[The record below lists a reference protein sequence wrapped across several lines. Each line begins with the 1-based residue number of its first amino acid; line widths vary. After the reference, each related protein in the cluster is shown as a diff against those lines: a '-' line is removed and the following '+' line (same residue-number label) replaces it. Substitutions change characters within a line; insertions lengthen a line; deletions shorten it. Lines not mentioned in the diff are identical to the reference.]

1 MKLENSKNSHLGR
14 MMGSLSL
21 GVMIFAVALAVLM
34 NIQTTRKRVSEQTAQ
49 YIKISTMQNEQ
60 IIDRL
65 LVDAKESIK
74 SIGKLFG
81 QIIDENG
88 NVTAHDIESL
98 NQNVSFE
105 SLIYVNKHGI
115 GIDQNNIEYAFAD
128 ATAYYDALKGD
139 TVIALNPLGNSDMQN
154 RICFFAPVE
163 KDGEIAGVLVGNFDD
178 ATLKKFMNTK
188 LFGYTSTAFICSE
201 SGEIVANSV
210 GILQRTTLTSYLKEH
225 NLMDDNG
232 IAELRNSLKNKNQY
246 AFEIHGKN
254 YESSA
259 YMMRLE
265 NSGLILVQAFPVEAT
280 NKLNATANKD
290 SWRLVT
296 ILAVFFI
303 IYLIGTVVFNVKKQ
317 RNIMNEKESVENIV
331 TAITQMFDRFILV
344 DLDEDKYEY
353 IIEDEN
359 KKLPGIGFEG
369 SYGDILQ
376 NIFSKCFK
384 NDEKHT
390 SVDTMLQ
397 REKLIE
403 QLDFGKDTFS
413 LEYSEEFDTDN
424 EFRWTNLAVL
434 CVERRRG
441 VPTKVLMAS
450 QDETEL
456 KKKEVRDQ
464 EALREAYQAAE
475 NASNAKSDFL
485 SKMSHDIRTPMNAII
500 GMTALA
506 GSYIDDK
513 DRMLECLKKITSS
526 SKLLL
531 GLINEVLDMSRIES
545 GNIKLVDEDI
555 ELSVLLE
562 DVLELVKGDV
572 KNKNLDLNVSIENMK
587 HEKVIGDSIR
597 IQKIFTNI
605 ISNSIK
611 YTPNGGKISITVN
624 EKPTHSK
631 STSCFEFIFED
642 TGIGMSK
649 EFVKKIFVPFERAED
664 SRIDK
669 IQGTGLGMAIVNNII
684 HMMGGEIQVESEIN
698 KGSRFTVTM
707 VLKLQDDKEETDKE
721 LINLKVLVVDDEKVV
736 CDSTCKVLNSI
747 GMNSEGVTTGKEAV
761 TRVVEEHEKNDD
773 FYAAIIDWNMPEM
786 NGIETTKEIRKAV
799 GKDVPIIIMSAY
811 DWSDIEEEAKAAGVN
826 AFISK
831 PLFKSRLTTTFKQ
844 LLNNNQ
850 EEENPLSVLKNE
862 DYSNRRALVVED
874 NELNAEIMREMLNM
888 TGIKVDRAE
897 NGKVAVEKL
906 ESEPENYYDIV
917 FMDIQMPIMNGYQAA
932 EAIRQ
937 MDQRKDV
944 HTIPIIAV
952 TANAFV
958 EDILTAKAAGMNE
971 HIAKPV
977 DIKELDEIL
986 QKWL

>member
-1 MKLENSKNSHLGR
+1 M
-14 MMGSLSL
+14 
-21 GVMIFAVALAVLM
+21 
-34 NIQTTRKRVSEQTAQ
+34 
-49 YIKISTMQNEQ
+49 
-60 IIDRL
+60 
-65 LVDAKESIK
+65 
-74 SIGKLFG
+74 
-81 QIIDENG
+81 
-88 NVTAHDIESL
+88 
-98 NQNVSFE
+98 
-105 SLIYVNKHGI
+105 
-115 GIDQNNIEYAFAD
+115 
-128 ATAYYDALKGD
+128 
-139 TVIALNPLGNSDMQN
+139 
-154 RICFFAPVE
+154 
-163 KDGEIAGVLVGNFDD
+163 
-178 ATLKKFMNTK
+178 
-188 LFGYTSTAFICSE
+188 
-201 SGEIVANSV
+201 
-210 GILQRTTLTSYLKEH
+210 
-225 NLMDDNG
+225 
-232 IAELRNSLKNKNQY
+232 
-246 AFEIHGKN
+246 
-254 YESSA
+254 
-259 YMMRLE
+259 
-265 NSGLILVQAFPVEAT
+265 
-280 NKLNATANKD
+280 
-290 SWRLVT
+290 
-296 ILAVFFI
+296 
-303 IYLIGTVVFNVKKQ
+303 
-317 RNIMNEKESVENIV
+317 
-331 TAITQMFDRFILV
+331 
-344 DLDEDKYEY
+344 
-353 IIEDEN
+353 
-359 KKLPGIGFEG
+359 
-369 SYGDILQ
+369 
-376 NIFSKCFK
+376 
-384 NDEKHT
+384 
-390 SVDTMLQ
+390 
-397 REKLIE
+397 
-403 QLDFGKDTFS
+403 
-413 LEYSEEFDTDN
+413 
-424 EFRWTNLAVL
+424 AVL

-707 VLKLQDDKEETDKE
+707 VLKLQDDKEETDNE

-761 TRVVEEHEKNDD
+761 ARVVEEHDKNDD

-844 LLNNNQ
+844 LLNNNK

-937 MDQRKDV
+937 MDHRKDV

>member
-1 MKLENSKNSHLGR
+1 
-14 MMGSLSL
+14 
-21 GVMIFAVALAVLM
+21 
-34 NIQTTRKRVSEQTAQ
+34 
-49 YIKISTMQNEQ
+49 
-60 IIDRL
+60 
-65 LVDAKESIK
+65 
-74 SIGKLFG
+74 
-81 QIIDENG
+81 
-88 NVTAHDIESL
+88 
-98 NQNVSFE
+98 
-105 SLIYVNKHGI
+105 
-115 GIDQNNIEYAFAD
+115 
-128 ATAYYDALKGD
+128 
-139 TVIALNPLGNSDMQN
+139 
-154 RICFFAPVE
+154 
-163 KDGEIAGVLVGNFDD
+163 
-178 ATLKKFMNTK
+178 
-188 LFGYTSTAFICSE
+188 
-201 SGEIVANSV
+201 
-210 GILQRTTLTSYLKEH
+210 
-225 NLMDDNG
+225 
-232 IAELRNSLKNKNQY
+232 
-246 AFEIHGKN
+246 
-254 YESSA
+254 
-259 YMMRLE
+259 
-265 NSGLILVQAFPVEAT
+265 
-280 NKLNATANKD
+280 
-290 SWRLVT
+290 
-296 ILAVFFI
+296 
-303 IYLIGTVVFNVKKQ
+303 
-317 RNIMNEKESVENIV
+317 
-331 TAITQMFDRFILV
+331 
-344 DLDEDKYEY
+344 
-353 IIEDEN
+353 
-359 KKLPGIGFEG
+359 
-369 SYGDILQ
+369 
-376 NIFSKCFK
+376 
-384 NDEKHT
+384 
-390 SVDTMLQ
+390 MLQ

-403 QLDFGKDTFS
+403 QLDFGKDSFS

-631 STSCFEFIFED
+631 STSCYEFVFED

-707 VLKLQDDKEETDKE
+707 VLKLQDDKEETDNE

-761 TRVVEEHEKNDD
+761 ARVVEEHDKNDD

-786 NGIETTKEIRKAV
+786 NGIETTKEIRRAV

>member
-1 MKLENSKNSHLGR
+1 
-14 MMGSLSL
+14 
-21 GVMIFAVALAVLM
+21 
-34 NIQTTRKRVSEQTAQ
+34 
-49 YIKISTMQNEQ
+49 
-60 IIDRL
+60 
-65 LVDAKESIK
+65 
-74 SIGKLFG
+74 
-81 QIIDENG
+81 
-88 NVTAHDIESL
+88 
-98 NQNVSFE
+98 
-105 SLIYVNKHGI
+105 
-115 GIDQNNIEYAFAD
+115 
-128 ATAYYDALKGD
+128 
-139 TVIALNPLGNSDMQN
+139 
-154 RICFFAPVE
+154 
-163 KDGEIAGVLVGNFDD
+163 
-178 ATLKKFMNTK
+178 
-188 LFGYTSTAFICSE
+188 
-201 SGEIVANSV
+201 
-210 GILQRTTLTSYLKEH
+210 
-225 NLMDDNG
+225 
-232 IAELRNSLKNKNQY
+232 
-246 AFEIHGKN
+246 
-254 YESSA
+254 
-259 YMMRLE
+259 
-265 NSGLILVQAFPVEAT
+265 
-280 NKLNATANKD
+280 
-290 SWRLVT
+290 
-296 ILAVFFI
+296 
-303 IYLIGTVVFNVKKQ
+303 
-317 RNIMNEKESVENIV
+317 
-331 TAITQMFDRFILV
+331 
-344 DLDEDKYEY
+344 
-353 IIEDEN
+353 
-359 KKLPGIGFEG
+359 
-369 SYGDILQ
+369 
-376 NIFSKCFK
+376 
-384 NDEKHT
+384 
-390 SVDTMLQ
+390 MLQ

-403 QLDFGKDTFS
+403 QLDFGKDSFS

>member
-1 MKLENSKNSHLGR
+1 
-14 MMGSLSL
+14 
-21 GVMIFAVALAVLM
+21 
-34 NIQTTRKRVSEQTAQ
+34 
-49 YIKISTMQNEQ
+49 
-60 IIDRL
+60 
-65 LVDAKESIK
+65 
-74 SIGKLFG
+74 
-81 QIIDENG
+81 
-88 NVTAHDIESL
+88 
-98 NQNVSFE
+98 
-105 SLIYVNKHGI
+105 
-115 GIDQNNIEYAFAD
+115 
-128 ATAYYDALKGD
+128 
-139 TVIALNPLGNSDMQN
+139 
-154 RICFFAPVE
+154 
-163 KDGEIAGVLVGNFDD
+163 
-178 ATLKKFMNTK
+178 
-188 LFGYTSTAFICSE
+188 
-201 SGEIVANSV
+201 
-210 GILQRTTLTSYLKEH
+210 
-225 NLMDDNG
+225 
-232 IAELRNSLKNKNQY
+232 
-246 AFEIHGKN
+246 
-254 YESSA
+254 
-259 YMMRLE
+259 
-265 NSGLILVQAFPVEAT
+265 
-280 NKLNATANKD
+280 
-290 SWRLVT
+290 
-296 ILAVFFI
+296 
-303 IYLIGTVVFNVKKQ
+303 
-317 RNIMNEKESVENIV
+317 
-331 TAITQMFDRFILV
+331 
-344 DLDEDKYEY
+344 
-353 IIEDEN
+353 
-359 KKLPGIGFEG
+359 
-369 SYGDILQ
+369 
-376 NIFSKCFK
+376 
-384 NDEKHT
+384 
-390 SVDTMLQ
+390 MLQ

-403 QLDFGKDTFS
+403 QLDFGKDSFS

-707 VLKLQDDKEETDKE
+707 VLKLQDDKEETDNE

-747 GMNSEGVTTGKEAV
+747 GMNSG
-761 TRVVEEHEKNDD
+761 RC
-773 FYAAIIDWNMPEM
+773 
-786 NGIETTKEIRKAV
+786 
-799 GKDVPIIIMSAY
+799 Y
-811 DWSDIEEEAKAAGVN
+811 DRQRSCC
-826 AFISK
+826 
-831 PLFKSRLTTTFKQ
+831 KSG
-844 LLNNNQ
+844 
-850 EEENPLSVLKNE
+850 
-862 DYSNRRALVVED
+862 RRA
-874 NELNAEIMREMLNM
+874 
-888 TGIKVDRAE
+888 
-897 NGKVAVEKL
+897 
-906 ESEPENYYDIV
+906 
-917 FMDIQMPIMNGYQAA
+917 
-932 EAIRQ
+932 
-937 MDQRKDV
+937 
-944 HTIPIIAV
+944 
-952 TANAFV
+952 
-958 EDILTAKAAGMNE
+958 
-971 HIAKPV
+971 
-977 DIKELDEIL
+977 
-986 QKWL
+986 

>member
-1 MKLENSKNSHLGR
+1 M
-14 MMGSLSL
+14 
-21 GVMIFAVALAVLM
+21 A
-34 NIQTTRKRVSEQTAQ
+34 
-49 YIKISTMQNEQ
+49 ISF
-60 IIDRL
+60 R
-65 LVDAKESIK
+65 
-74 SIGKLFG
+74 
-81 QIIDENG
+81 
-88 NVTAHDIESL
+88 
-98 NQNVSFE
+98 
-105 SLIYVNKHGI
+105 
-115 GIDQNNIEYAFAD
+115 
-128 ATAYYDALKGD
+128 
-139 TVIALNPLGNSDMQN
+139 
-154 RICFFAPVE
+154 
-163 KDGEIAGVLVGNFDD
+163 
-178 ATLKKFMNTK
+178 
-188 LFGYTSTAFICSE
+188 
-201 SGEIVANSV
+201 
-210 GILQRTTLTSYLKEH
+210 
-225 NLMDDNG
+225 
-232 IAELRNSLKNKNQY
+232 
-246 AFEIHGKN
+246 
-254 YESSA
+254 
-259 YMMRLE
+259 
-265 NSGLILVQAFPVEAT
+265 
-280 NKLNATANKD
+280 
-290 SWRLVT
+290 
-296 ILAVFFI
+296 
-303 IYLIGTVVFNVKKQ
+303 IYLANV
-317 RNIMNEKESVENIV
+317 
-331 TAITQMFDRFILV
+331 L
-344 DLDEDKYEY
+344 
-353 IIEDEN
+353 
-359 KKLPGIGFEG
+359 
-369 SYGDILQ
+369 
-376 NIFSKCFK
+376 K

-403 QLDFGKDTFS
+403 QLDFGKDSFS

>member
-1 MKLENSKNSHLGR
+1 
-14 MMGSLSL
+14 
-21 GVMIFAVALAVLM
+21 
-34 NIQTTRKRVSEQTAQ
+34 
-49 YIKISTMQNEQ
+49 
-60 IIDRL
+60 
-65 LVDAKESIK
+65 
-74 SIGKLFG
+74 
-81 QIIDENG
+81 
-88 NVTAHDIESL
+88 
-98 NQNVSFE
+98 
-105 SLIYVNKHGI
+105 
-115 GIDQNNIEYAFAD
+115 
-128 ATAYYDALKGD
+128 
-139 TVIALNPLGNSDMQN
+139 
-154 RICFFAPVE
+154 
-163 KDGEIAGVLVGNFDD
+163 
-178 ATLKKFMNTK
+178 
-188 LFGYTSTAFICSE
+188 
-201 SGEIVANSV
+201 
-210 GILQRTTLTSYLKEH
+210 
-225 NLMDDNG
+225 
-232 IAELRNSLKNKNQY
+232 
-246 AFEIHGKN
+246 
-254 YESSA
+254 
-259 YMMRLE
+259 
-265 NSGLILVQAFPVEAT
+265 
-280 NKLNATANKD
+280 
-290 SWRLVT
+290 
-296 ILAVFFI
+296 
-303 IYLIGTVVFNVKKQ
+303 
-317 RNIMNEKESVENIV
+317 
-331 TAITQMFDRFILV
+331 
-344 DLDEDKYEY
+344 
-353 IIEDEN
+353 
-359 KKLPGIGFEG
+359 
-369 SYGDILQ
+369 
-376 NIFSKCFK
+376 
-384 NDEKHT
+384 
-390 SVDTMLQ
+390 
-397 REKLIE
+397 
-403 QLDFGKDTFS
+403 
-413 LEYSEEFDTDN
+413 
-424 EFRWTNLAVL
+424 
-434 CVERRRG
+434 
-441 VPTKVLMAS
+441 MAS

>member
-1 MKLENSKNSHLGR
+1 
-14 MMGSLSL
+14 
-21 GVMIFAVALAVLM
+21 
-34 NIQTTRKRVSEQTAQ
+34 
-49 YIKISTMQNEQ
+49 
-60 IIDRL
+60 
-65 LVDAKESIK
+65 
-74 SIGKLFG
+74 
-81 QIIDENG
+81 
-88 NVTAHDIESL
+88 
-98 NQNVSFE
+98 
-105 SLIYVNKHGI
+105 
-115 GIDQNNIEYAFAD
+115 
-128 ATAYYDALKGD
+128 
-139 TVIALNPLGNSDMQN
+139 
-154 RICFFAPVE
+154 
-163 KDGEIAGVLVGNFDD
+163 
-178 ATLKKFMNTK
+178 
-188 LFGYTSTAFICSE
+188 
-201 SGEIVANSV
+201 
-210 GILQRTTLTSYLKEH
+210 
-225 NLMDDNG
+225 
-232 IAELRNSLKNKNQY
+232 
-246 AFEIHGKN
+246 
-254 YESSA
+254 
-259 YMMRLE
+259 
-265 NSGLILVQAFPVEAT
+265 
-280 NKLNATANKD
+280 
-290 SWRLVT
+290 
-296 ILAVFFI
+296 
-303 IYLIGTVVFNVKKQ
+303 
-317 RNIMNEKESVENIV
+317 
-331 TAITQMFDRFILV
+331 
-344 DLDEDKYEY
+344 
-353 IIEDEN
+353 
-359 KKLPGIGFEG
+359 
-369 SYGDILQ
+369 
-376 NIFSKCFK
+376 
-384 NDEKHT
+384 
-390 SVDTMLQ
+390 
-397 REKLIE
+397 
-403 QLDFGKDTFS
+403 
-413 LEYSEEFDTDN
+413 
-424 EFRWTNLAVL
+424 
-434 CVERRRG
+434 
-441 VPTKVLMAS
+441 MAS

-545 GNIKLVDEDI
+545 GNIQLVDEDI

-624 EKPTHSK
+624 EKPTYSK

-698 KGSRFTVTM
+698 KGSKFTVTM

-874 NELNAEIMREMLNM
+874 NELNAEIMSEMLNM

-937 MDQRKDV
+937 MDHRKDV

>member
-1 MKLENSKNSHLGR
+1 
-14 MMGSLSL
+14 
-21 GVMIFAVALAVLM
+21 
-34 NIQTTRKRVSEQTAQ
+34 
-49 YIKISTMQNEQ
+49 
-60 IIDRL
+60 
-65 LVDAKESIK
+65 
-74 SIGKLFG
+74 
-81 QIIDENG
+81 
-88 NVTAHDIESL
+88 
-98 NQNVSFE
+98 
-105 SLIYVNKHGI
+105 
-115 GIDQNNIEYAFAD
+115 
-128 ATAYYDALKGD
+128 
-139 TVIALNPLGNSDMQN
+139 
-154 RICFFAPVE
+154 
-163 KDGEIAGVLVGNFDD
+163 
-178 ATLKKFMNTK
+178 
-188 LFGYTSTAFICSE
+188 
-201 SGEIVANSV
+201 
-210 GILQRTTLTSYLKEH
+210 
-225 NLMDDNG
+225 
-232 IAELRNSLKNKNQY
+232 
-246 AFEIHGKN
+246 
-254 YESSA
+254 
-259 YMMRLE
+259 
-265 NSGLILVQAFPVEAT
+265 
-280 NKLNATANKD
+280 
-290 SWRLVT
+290 
-296 ILAVFFI
+296 
-303 IYLIGTVVFNVKKQ
+303 
-317 RNIMNEKESVENIV
+317 
-331 TAITQMFDRFILV
+331 
-344 DLDEDKYEY
+344 
-353 IIEDEN
+353 
-359 KKLPGIGFEG
+359 
-369 SYGDILQ
+369 
-376 NIFSKCFK
+376 
-384 NDEKHT
+384 
-390 SVDTMLQ
+390 MLQ

-403 QLDFGKDTFS
+403 QLDFGKDSFS

-707 VLKLQDDKEETDKE
+707 VLKLQDDKEETDNE

-761 TRVVEEHEKNDD
+761 ARVVEEHDKNDD

-826 AFISK
+826 AC
-831 PLFKSRLTTTFKQ
+831 
-844 LLNNNQ
+844 LLYTS
-850 EEENPLSVLKNE
+850 PSPR
-862 DYSNRRALVVED
+862 DCS
-874 NELNAEIMREMLNM
+874 
-888 TGIKVDRAE
+888 
-897 NGKVAVEKL
+897 
-906 ESEPENYYDIV
+906 
-917 FMDIQMPIMNGYQAA
+917 
-932 EAIRQ
+932 
-937 MDQRKDV
+937 
-944 HTIPIIAV
+944 
-952 TANAFV
+952 
-958 EDILTAKAAGMNE
+958 
-971 HIAKPV
+971 
-977 DIKELDEIL
+977 
-986 QKWL
+986 

>member
-1 MKLENSKNSHLGR
+1 M
-14 MMGSLSL
+14 
-21 GVMIFAVALAVLM
+21 
-34 NIQTTRKRVSEQTAQ
+34 
-49 YIKISTMQNEQ
+49 
-60 IIDRL
+60 
-65 LVDAKESIK
+65 
-74 SIGKLFG
+74 
-81 QIIDENG
+81 
-88 NVTAHDIESL
+88 
-98 NQNVSFE
+98 
-105 SLIYVNKHGI
+105 
-115 GIDQNNIEYAFAD
+115 
-128 ATAYYDALKGD
+128 
-139 TVIALNPLGNSDMQN
+139 
-154 RICFFAPVE
+154 
-163 KDGEIAGVLVGNFDD
+163 
-178 ATLKKFMNTK
+178 
-188 LFGYTSTAFICSE
+188 
-201 SGEIVANSV
+201 
-210 GILQRTTLTSYLKEH
+210 
-225 NLMDDNG
+225 
-232 IAELRNSLKNKNQY
+232 
-246 AFEIHGKN
+246 
-254 YESSA
+254 
-259 YMMRLE
+259 
-265 NSGLILVQAFPVEAT
+265 
-280 NKLNATANKD
+280 
-290 SWRLVT
+290 
-296 ILAVFFI
+296 
-303 IYLIGTVVFNVKKQ
+303 
-317 RNIMNEKESVENIV
+317 
-331 TAITQMFDRFILV
+331 
-344 DLDEDKYEY
+344 
-353 IIEDEN
+353 
-359 KKLPGIGFEG
+359 
-369 SYGDILQ
+369 
-376 NIFSKCFK
+376 
-384 NDEKHT
+384 
-390 SVDTMLQ
+390 Q

-403 QLDFGKDTFS
+403 QLDFGKDSFS

>member
-1 MKLENSKNSHLGR
+1 
-14 MMGSLSL
+14 
-21 GVMIFAVALAVLM
+21 
-34 NIQTTRKRVSEQTAQ
+34 
-49 YIKISTMQNEQ
+49 
-60 IIDRL
+60 
-65 LVDAKESIK
+65 
-74 SIGKLFG
+74 
-81 QIIDENG
+81 
-88 NVTAHDIESL
+88 
-98 NQNVSFE
+98 
-105 SLIYVNKHGI
+105 
-115 GIDQNNIEYAFAD
+115 
-128 ATAYYDALKGD
+128 
-139 TVIALNPLGNSDMQN
+139 
-154 RICFFAPVE
+154 
-163 KDGEIAGVLVGNFDD
+163 
-178 ATLKKFMNTK
+178 
-188 LFGYTSTAFICSE
+188 
-201 SGEIVANSV
+201 
-210 GILQRTTLTSYLKEH
+210 
-225 NLMDDNG
+225 
-232 IAELRNSLKNKNQY
+232 
-246 AFEIHGKN
+246 
-254 YESSA
+254 
-259 YMMRLE
+259 
-265 NSGLILVQAFPVEAT
+265 
-280 NKLNATANKD
+280 
-290 SWRLVT
+290 
-296 ILAVFFI
+296 
-303 IYLIGTVVFNVKKQ
+303 
-317 RNIMNEKESVENIV
+317 
-331 TAITQMFDRFILV
+331 
-344 DLDEDKYEY
+344 
-353 IIEDEN
+353 
-359 KKLPGIGFEG
+359 
-369 SYGDILQ
+369 
-376 NIFSKCFK
+376 
-384 NDEKHT
+384 
-390 SVDTMLQ
+390 MLQ

-403 QLDFGKDTFS
+403 QLDFGKDSFS

-944 HTIPIIAV
+944 HTIPIIAS
-952 TANAFV
+952 NSDAFV

-971 HIAKPV
+971 HIR
-977 DIKELDEIL
+977 
-986 QKWL
+986 

>member
-1 MKLENSKNSHLGR
+1 
-14 MMGSLSL
+14 
-21 GVMIFAVALAVLM
+21 
-34 NIQTTRKRVSEQTAQ
+34 
-49 YIKISTMQNEQ
+49 
-60 IIDRL
+60 
-65 LVDAKESIK
+65 
-74 SIGKLFG
+74 
-81 QIIDENG
+81 
-88 NVTAHDIESL
+88 
-98 NQNVSFE
+98 
-105 SLIYVNKHGI
+105 
-115 GIDQNNIEYAFAD
+115 
-128 ATAYYDALKGD
+128 
-139 TVIALNPLGNSDMQN
+139 
-154 RICFFAPVE
+154 
-163 KDGEIAGVLVGNFDD
+163 
-178 ATLKKFMNTK
+178 
-188 LFGYTSTAFICSE
+188 
-201 SGEIVANSV
+201 
-210 GILQRTTLTSYLKEH
+210 
-225 NLMDDNG
+225 
-232 IAELRNSLKNKNQY
+232 
-246 AFEIHGKN
+246 
-254 YESSA
+254 
-259 YMMRLE
+259 
-265 NSGLILVQAFPVEAT
+265 
-280 NKLNATANKD
+280 
-290 SWRLVT
+290 
-296 ILAVFFI
+296 
-303 IYLIGTVVFNVKKQ
+303 
-317 RNIMNEKESVENIV
+317 
-331 TAITQMFDRFILV
+331 
-344 DLDEDKYEY
+344 
-353 IIEDEN
+353 
-359 KKLPGIGFEG
+359 
-369 SYGDILQ
+369 
-376 NIFSKCFK
+376 
-384 NDEKHT
+384 
-390 SVDTMLQ
+390 
-397 REKLIE
+397 
-403 QLDFGKDTFS
+403 
-413 LEYSEEFDTDN
+413 
-424 EFRWTNLAVL
+424 
-434 CVERRRG
+434 
-441 VPTKVLMAS
+441 MAS

-707 VLKLQDDKEETDKE
+707 VLKLQDDKEETDNE

-761 TRVVEEHEKNDD
+761 ARVVEEHDKNDD

-844 LLNNNQ
+844 LLNNNK

-937 MDQRKDV
+937 MDHRKDV

>member
-1 MKLENSKNSHLGR
+1 
-14 MMGSLSL
+14 
-21 GVMIFAVALAVLM
+21 
-34 NIQTTRKRVSEQTAQ
+34 
-49 YIKISTMQNEQ
+49 
-60 IIDRL
+60 
-65 LVDAKESIK
+65 
-74 SIGKLFG
+74 
-81 QIIDENG
+81 
-88 NVTAHDIESL
+88 
-98 NQNVSFE
+98 
-105 SLIYVNKHGI
+105 
-115 GIDQNNIEYAFAD
+115 
-128 ATAYYDALKGD
+128 
-139 TVIALNPLGNSDMQN
+139 
-154 RICFFAPVE
+154 
-163 KDGEIAGVLVGNFDD
+163 
-178 ATLKKFMNTK
+178 
-188 LFGYTSTAFICSE
+188 
-201 SGEIVANSV
+201 
-210 GILQRTTLTSYLKEH
+210 
-225 NLMDDNG
+225 
-232 IAELRNSLKNKNQY
+232 
-246 AFEIHGKN
+246 
-254 YESSA
+254 
-259 YMMRLE
+259 
-265 NSGLILVQAFPVEAT
+265 
-280 NKLNATANKD
+280 
-290 SWRLVT
+290 
-296 ILAVFFI
+296 
-303 IYLIGTVVFNVKKQ
+303 
-317 RNIMNEKESVENIV
+317 
-331 TAITQMFDRFILV
+331 
-344 DLDEDKYEY
+344 
-353 IIEDEN
+353 
-359 KKLPGIGFEG
+359 
-369 SYGDILQ
+369 
-376 NIFSKCFK
+376 
-384 NDEKHT
+384 
-390 SVDTMLQ
+390 MLQ

-403 QLDFGKDTFS
+403 QLDFGKDSFS

-545 GNIKLVDEDI
+545 GN
-555 ELSVLLE
+555 
-562 DVLELVKGDV
+562 
-572 KNKNLDLNVSIENMK
+572 
-587 HEKVIGDSIR
+587 IR

-786 NGIETTKEIRKAV
+786 NGIETTKEIRRAV

-874 NELNAEIMREMLNM
+874 NELNAEIMSEMLNM

-937 MDQRKDV
+937 MDHRKDV

-971 HIAKPV
+971 HIAKPI
-977 DIKELDEIL
+977 DIKELDDIL

>member
-1 MKLENSKNSHLGR
+1 
-14 MMGSLSL
+14 
-21 GVMIFAVALAVLM
+21 
-34 NIQTTRKRVSEQTAQ
+34 
-49 YIKISTMQNEQ
+49 
-60 IIDRL
+60 
-65 LVDAKESIK
+65 
-74 SIGKLFG
+74 
-81 QIIDENG
+81 
-88 NVTAHDIESL
+88 
-98 NQNVSFE
+98 
-105 SLIYVNKHGI
+105 
-115 GIDQNNIEYAFAD
+115 
-128 ATAYYDALKGD
+128 
-139 TVIALNPLGNSDMQN
+139 
-154 RICFFAPVE
+154 
-163 KDGEIAGVLVGNFDD
+163 
-178 ATLKKFMNTK
+178 
-188 LFGYTSTAFICSE
+188 
-201 SGEIVANSV
+201 
-210 GILQRTTLTSYLKEH
+210 
-225 NLMDDNG
+225 
-232 IAELRNSLKNKNQY
+232 
-246 AFEIHGKN
+246 
-254 YESSA
+254 
-259 YMMRLE
+259 
-265 NSGLILVQAFPVEAT
+265 
-280 NKLNATANKD
+280 
-290 SWRLVT
+290 
-296 ILAVFFI
+296 
-303 IYLIGTVVFNVKKQ
+303 
-317 RNIMNEKESVENIV
+317 
-331 TAITQMFDRFILV
+331 
-344 DLDEDKYEY
+344 
-353 IIEDEN
+353 
-359 KKLPGIGFEG
+359 
-369 SYGDILQ
+369 
-376 NIFSKCFK
+376 
-384 NDEKHT
+384 
-390 SVDTMLQ
+390 MLQ

-403 QLDFGKDTFS
+403 QLDFGKDSFS

-545 GNIKLVDEDI
+545 GNIQLVDEDI

-937 MDQRKDV
+937 MDHRKDV

-971 HIAKPV
+971 HIAKPI
-977 DIKELDEIL
+977 DIKELDDIL

>member
-1 MKLENSKNSHLGR
+1 
-14 MMGSLSL
+14 
-21 GVMIFAVALAVLM
+21 
-34 NIQTTRKRVSEQTAQ
+34 
-49 YIKISTMQNEQ
+49 
-60 IIDRL
+60 
-65 LVDAKESIK
+65 
-74 SIGKLFG
+74 
-81 QIIDENG
+81 
-88 NVTAHDIESL
+88 
-98 NQNVSFE
+98 
-105 SLIYVNKHGI
+105 
-115 GIDQNNIEYAFAD
+115 
-128 ATAYYDALKGD
+128 
-139 TVIALNPLGNSDMQN
+139 
-154 RICFFAPVE
+154 
-163 KDGEIAGVLVGNFDD
+163 
-178 ATLKKFMNTK
+178 
-188 LFGYTSTAFICSE
+188 
-201 SGEIVANSV
+201 
-210 GILQRTTLTSYLKEH
+210 
-225 NLMDDNG
+225 
-232 IAELRNSLKNKNQY
+232 
-246 AFEIHGKN
+246 
-254 YESSA
+254 
-259 YMMRLE
+259 
-265 NSGLILVQAFPVEAT
+265 
-280 NKLNATANKD
+280 
-290 SWRLVT
+290 
-296 ILAVFFI
+296 
-303 IYLIGTVVFNVKKQ
+303 
-317 RNIMNEKESVENIV
+317 
-331 TAITQMFDRFILV
+331 
-344 DLDEDKYEY
+344 
-353 IIEDEN
+353 
-359 KKLPGIGFEG
+359 
-369 SYGDILQ
+369 
-376 NIFSKCFK
+376 
-384 NDEKHT
+384 
-390 SVDTMLQ
+390 
-397 REKLIE
+397 
-403 QLDFGKDTFS
+403 
-413 LEYSEEFDTDN
+413 
-424 EFRWTNLAVL
+424 
-434 CVERRRG
+434 
-441 VPTKVLMAS
+441 
-450 QDETEL
+450 
-456 KKKEVRDQ
+456 
-464 EALREAYQAAE
+464 
-475 NASNAKSDFL
+475 
-485 SKMSHDIRTPMNAII
+485 
-500 GMTALA
+500 
-506 GSYIDDK
+506 
-513 DRMLECLKKITSS
+513 MLECLKKITSS

-562 DVLELVKGDV
+562 DVLELVKGDM

-698 KGSRFTVTM
+698 KGSRFIVTM

-844 LLNNNQ
+844 LLNNNK

-937 MDQRKDV
+937 MDHRKDV

>member
-1 MKLENSKNSHLGR
+1 
-14 MMGSLSL
+14 
-21 GVMIFAVALAVLM
+21 
-34 NIQTTRKRVSEQTAQ
+34 
-49 YIKISTMQNEQ
+49 
-60 IIDRL
+60 
-65 LVDAKESIK
+65 
-74 SIGKLFG
+74 
-81 QIIDENG
+81 
-88 NVTAHDIESL
+88 
-98 NQNVSFE
+98 
-105 SLIYVNKHGI
+105 
-115 GIDQNNIEYAFAD
+115 
-128 ATAYYDALKGD
+128 
-139 TVIALNPLGNSDMQN
+139 
-154 RICFFAPVE
+154 
-163 KDGEIAGVLVGNFDD
+163 
-178 ATLKKFMNTK
+178 
-188 LFGYTSTAFICSE
+188 
-201 SGEIVANSV
+201 
-210 GILQRTTLTSYLKEH
+210 
-225 NLMDDNG
+225 
-232 IAELRNSLKNKNQY
+232 
-246 AFEIHGKN
+246 
-254 YESSA
+254 
-259 YMMRLE
+259 
-265 NSGLILVQAFPVEAT
+265 
-280 NKLNATANKD
+280 
-290 SWRLVT
+290 
-296 ILAVFFI
+296 
-303 IYLIGTVVFNVKKQ
+303 
-317 RNIMNEKESVENIV
+317 
-331 TAITQMFDRFILV
+331 
-344 DLDEDKYEY
+344 
-353 IIEDEN
+353 
-359 KKLPGIGFEG
+359 
-369 SYGDILQ
+369 
-376 NIFSKCFK
+376 
-384 NDEKHT
+384 
-390 SVDTMLQ
+390 MLQ

-403 QLDFGKDTFS
+403 QLDFGKDSFS

-545 GNIKLVDEDI
+545 GNIQLVDEDI

-698 KGSRFTVTM
+698 KGSKFTVTM

-850 EEENPLSVLKNE
+850 EEENPLSLLKNE

-937 MDQRKDV
+937 MDRRKDV

-971 HIAKPV
+971 HIVKPV